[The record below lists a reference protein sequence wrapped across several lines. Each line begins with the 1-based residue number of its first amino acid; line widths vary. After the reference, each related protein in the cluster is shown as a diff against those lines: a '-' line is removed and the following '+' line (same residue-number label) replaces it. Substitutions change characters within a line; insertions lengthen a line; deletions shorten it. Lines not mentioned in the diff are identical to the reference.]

1 MAISYGSRGA
11 GSSGGGSSG
20 LYEVLD
26 LILDKGLVIDA
37 YVRVSLVGIEI
48 LTIDARIV
56 VASVDTYLRFAEA
69 VNRLELGGG
78 EEQNKPGVPDLL
90 SKGVEGG
97 ARSKAKGAL
106 SGAGESISN
115 ALGSGGDKDQG
126 PGLMDRAREAIGERL
141 GGDGQETEESEG
153 DEESQPALPQRS
165 ESRRASGTSGSRA
178 QQQERRPPQ
187 RGGR

>member
-1 MAISYGSRGA
+1 MAVSYGSRG
-11 GSSGGGSSG
+11 GSGGGSSG

-78 EEQNKPGVPDLL
+78 QEQQKPGVPDLL
-90 SKGVEGG
+90 SQGLEGG
-97 ARSKAKGAL
+97 ARSKTKGAL

-115 ALGSGGDKDQG
+115 ALGSGNRNQG
-126 PGLMDRAREAIGERL
+126 QGQGLMDRAREAIGDKL
-141 GGDGQETEESEG
+141 GGDEQETGEDSG
-153 DEESQPALPQRS
+153 DEESQQALPQRS
-165 ESRRASGTSGSRA
+165 ESGRAQGTSGSRA
-178 QQQERRPPQ
+178 QQEERRPPQ

>member
-1 MAISYGSRGA
+1 MAVAYGSRGPN
-11 GSSGGGSSG
+11 SSG

-78 EEQNKPGVPDLL
+78 QDQQKPGVPELL
-90 SKGVEGG
+90 SQGVEGG

-115 ALGSGGDKDQG
+115 ALRGGGDQDEQQEQG
-126 PGLMDRAREAIGERL
+126 PGLMDRAREAIGEKL
-141 GGDGQETEESEG
+141 GGDQGETGGDTG
-153 DEESQPALPQRS
+153 DEEGQQAQQQSSQ
-165 ESRRASGTSGSRA
+165 SRRAGGPSTGRA
-178 QQQERRPPQ
+178 PQEARRPPQ
-187 RGGR
+187 RRGGR